1 MSDELDDI
9 FDEIKK
15 YFKLDSD
22 KFDVDFLFIPDSEKN
37 LKFKPEDEKIMGFKI
52 SYHFESGM
60 EKPEIRIEGD
70 IDEKKIREYFKDVDF
85 SKYPNMKR
93 LLETRSIQE
102 IDAKKLSLEFPE
114 QDNDLAFLE
123 PHTEVNEYKDYT
135 EIVLDIPGIS
145 EEDVMI
151 EITKGGTKLIFN
163 AENKI
168 RKYTKNIYLPF
179 KTSTE
184 NYELE
189 VKNGLAIIV
198 VKKKINRN

>member
-1 MSDELDDI
+1 
-9 FDEIKK
+9 
-15 YFKLDSD
+15 
-22 KFDVDFLFIPDSEKN
+22 
-37 LKFKPEDEKIMGFKI
+37 
-52 SYHFESGM
+52 
-60 EKPEIRIEGD
+60 
-70 IDEKKIREYFKDVDF
+70 
-85 SKYPNMKR
+85 MKR
-93 LLETRSIQE
+93 IIETGTVQE

-114 QDNDLAFLE
+114 QDNDLSILE
-123 PHTEVNEYKDYT
+123 PHTEVNDYNDYT

-198 VKKKINRN
+198 VKK